1 MSFGFIIVQARK
13 KAKISQKDLAA
24 RIKKEDGQPISAQY
38 LNDIEYDR
46 RGPPTDHIIEEL
58 ARALNLA
65 PDFLYLRAGKLP
77 PDLRGLEV
85 NSVQAVTLFET
96 LRELLK
102 EHDQETH

>member
-1 MSFGFIIVQARK
+1 MTFGQIVVDARK
-13 KAKISQKDLAA
+13 KIKLSQKELAA
-24 RIKKEDGQPISAQY
+24 RVKKEDGQPISAQY

-85 NSVQAVTLFET
+85 NSAQAVTLFET
-96 LRELLK
+96 LRGLLK
-102 EHDQETH
+102 ETNQEIP